1 MNFQELTN
9 FKRKKIDKKHK
20 KNSTILCHF
29 ETKETILMINAK
41 QFLNCG
47 MFGFKNKTNSQL
59 FEVIANGQECHTHC
73 NGTSKSKN
81 Q

>member
-1 MNFQELTN
+1 
-9 FKRKKIDKKHK
+9 
-20 KNSTILCHF
+20 
-29 ETKETILMINAK
+29 MINAK